1 MLDVRSIPVI
11 RVAYLNLVLQVLDK
25 PSSYYAENLQ
35 QCHLPGG
42 LLKSPDAYLPLNAV
56 MSFMRREADGL
67 SVEDL
72 SLRAVSRLT
81 IANFSQELRSLL
93 LSTSSLETALQAY
106 CRFAEHEQSGL
117 AFRIVQI
124 HDEIRI
130 CSEMDDTLHTAID
143 PVQEWFAIMSLV
155 TIIRHFVGETWQP
168 DAISFQSK
176 SLPGAL
182 AHNLFSDVSF
192 YKEQKQTGLMFPVSL
207 LSTEPDDYRQSRSAR
222 LLSGVTRNINN
233 PEIWDF
239 PTSLK
244 QLLRVYIDD
253 GYPDIKL
260 AANIAG
266 CSVRTLQRRLQQYGL
281 SYSNLVH
288 QTQIECAKEL
298 LADKK
303 LRTLDVAFAVGYQ
316 DSSNFTRAFRRV
328 AGLSPKQYRSQAYAY

>member
-56 MSFMRREADGL
+56 MSFMRREADCL

-81 IANFSQELRSLL
+81 IANFSHELRSLL

-155 TIIRHFVGETWQP
+155 TIVRHFVGETWQP

-176 SLPGAL
+176 NLPGAL
-182 AHNLFSDVSF
+182 ARNMFSDVHF
-192 YKEQKQTGLMFPVSL
+192 YQEQKQTGLMFPVSL
-207 LSTEPDDYRQSRSAR
+207 LSAEIDGFRLPRSAR
-222 LLSGVTRNINN
+222 LLSGVTCGKYN
-233 PEIWDF
+233 PEIRDF
-239 PTSLK
+239 PTSLQ
-244 QLLRVYIDD
+244 QLLRVYIDE

-266 CSVRTLQRRLQQYGL
+266 CSVRTLQRRLRRYGL
-281 SYSNLVH
+281 SYSKLVH